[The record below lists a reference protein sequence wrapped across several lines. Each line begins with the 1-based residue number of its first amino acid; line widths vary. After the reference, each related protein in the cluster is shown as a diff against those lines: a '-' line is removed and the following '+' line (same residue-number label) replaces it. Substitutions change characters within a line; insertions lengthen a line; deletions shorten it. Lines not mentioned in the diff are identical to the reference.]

1 MASLRIEFSTVRELE
16 KKSYRVFAYGGGALL
31 AGVVLT
37 FIGLVIVGVP
47 LLVLSALA
55 LLGGIA
61 WVSMLGKEESRAM
74 FCPYCSSKNDVYAS
88 RKNFDCDICSRPVV
102 VSESGEPMVAEAID
116 TEARY
121 DR

>member
-1 MASLRIEFSTVRELE
+1 MTSLKIEFSTVRELE
-16 KKSYRVFAYGGGALL
+16 KKSFRVFAYGGGALL
-31 AGVVLT
+31 VGVVLT
-37 FIGLVIVGVP
+37 VTGLMIVGVP
-47 LLVLSALA
+47 VLILSALTV
-55 LLGGIA
+55 LGGIA
-61 WVSMLGKEESRAM
+61 WVSMLAREESRAM

-102 VSESGEPMVAEAID
+102 VSESGEPVMAEAID